1 MQTRSKIRLD
11 AIERIKKTLETLPQH
26 HDEELTKKQAVR
38 MLLPDIEA
46 IRAKGYGLPSIAG
59 FLSEHGIP
67 ITVAYLK
74 TVLSPSRRDAEGGNP
89 PKRKKLLKH
98 RGGKL
103 ARDTVRDP
111 RDVESATRVDEAK
124 GVAMTRAAAPEK
136 VPTRVSSANAVS
148 ARRDARAVAPVA
160 LPERAMFVPRE
171 DSEEI

>member
-46 IRAKGYGLPSIAG
+46 IRAKGYGLPAIAG
-59 FLSEHGIP
+59 FLSDHGIP

-74 TVLSPSRRDAEGGNP
+74 TVLCPSRQDAEGAKSS
-89 PKRKKLLKH
+89 KRKRRQKH
-98 RGGKL
+98 RGGNSK
-103 ARDTVRDP
+103 RDSVRDP
-111 RDVESATRVDEAK
+111 RNGAPEAKVDEGKVAMATRS
-124 GVAMTRAAAPEK
+124 AAPEK
-136 VPTRVSSANAVS
+136 ALTALRPDAVG
-148 ARRDARAVAPVA
+148 ARRAARAVAPVT
-160 LPERAMFVPRE
+160 PPGRGMFVPRE